1 MFVIIK
7 YKRLPMSNRLPGGCP
22 KFLTTAFD
30 AHQKD
35 ITEKAV
41 AHLMLDKEVLPNDY
55 KDTNV

>member
-7 YKRLPMSNRLPGGCP
+7 YKRFPMSNRLPGDCP

-41 AHLMLDKEVLPNDY
+41 VHWLRANEVFTNKY
-55 KDTNV
+55 KD